1 MNVLA
6 RFKDADKTAEVSSSV
21 FPAVSGVGSTAAAT
35 TAIGTAASD
44 SGVWVPG
51 INPLDAVVGGE
62 EMEGAAIGSVQ
73 DNPDLDDEVSSAA
86 GNSAG
91 SGTGALG
98 SILYAEEFAFEDRPE
113 SSGGDARYL
122 RSPARSSDI
131 VLVASAPTTNS
142 TSSEAA

>member
-1 MNVLA
+1 M
-6 RFKDADKTAEVSSSV
+6 D
-21 FPAVSGVGSTAAAT
+21 
-35 TAIGTAASD
+35 
-44 SGVWVPG
+44 
-51 INPLDAVVGGE
+51 
-62 EMEGAAIGSVQ
+62 GAAIGSVE
-73 DNPDLDDEVSSAA
+73 DNPDVDDEVSSDA

-98 SILYAEEFAFEDRPE
+98 SILYAEEFALEDRPQ

-142 TSSEAA
+142 TSLEIVVSAAMAVGDREGVEDS